1 MYFTLQLTQKL
12 AMRSLQS
19 TVLALFATI
28 SFSYAHRNSNSEHLK
43 TDVFHLPE
51 KAIQYQNSSLRYS
64 PSAFTLIH
72 SPYEAVLVDA
82 PTVAEDGTNLADW
95 IAKTIPGKKLR
106 YIYITHAH
114 ADHFN
119 AFPAIQERFPEALVV
134 TTKKVLEHMP
144 AQYDYPLWDIFWVGL
159 FPNLQKADLS
169 QIHALP
175 SSAKFS
181 ITGSKGKRHEFRAI
195 EVGEGDTADSTVLHV
210 PDIDLIVGG
219 DVVYGHCY
227 QYLAE
232 NPTLDQRREW
242 LESLDKIKKLKPKIV
257 VPSHMQADEGYGVKH
272 LEQTQEYIREWEGL
286 LATAKTWE
294 ELEDLAKKQ
303 WPDRIGTYILRYT
316 AQTFFNATF

>member
-1 MYFTLQLTQKL
+1 MFL
-12 AMRSLQS
+12 ALSWPQILKMRFFGSA
-19 TVLALFATI
+19 VLAFFTTSPL
-28 SFSYAHRNSNSEHLK
+28 SYAHRISKTDGLK
-43 TDVFHLPE
+43 IDVFHLPE
-51 KAIQYQNSSLRYS
+51 KAIQYQNASLRYS

-72 SPYEAVLVDA
+72 SSHEAVLVDA
-82 PTVAEDGTNLADW
+82 PTVAEDGTHLADW
-95 IAKTIPGKKLR
+95 IATTIPGKKLR

-119 AFPAIQERFPEALVV
+119 AFPAIQDRFPGTQVV
-134 TTKKVLEHMP
+134 TTKKVLQHMP
-144 AQYDYPLWDIFWVGL
+144 AQYEYPLWDIFWVGL
-159 FPNLQKADLS
+159 FPTLQKADLS
-169 QIHALP
+169 QVHALP

-181 ITGSKGKRHEFRAI
+181 INGSKGKKHVFRAV

-210 PDIDLIVGG
+210 PDVDLIVGG

-232 NPTLDQRREW
+232 NPTLEQRQQW

-257 VPSHMQADEGYGVKH
+257 VPSHMQANEGYGVEH
-272 LEQTQEYIREWEGL
+272 LEETQEYIRGWEKL
-286 LATAKTWE
+286 LARSKSWE
-294 ELEDLAKKQ
+294 ELENLAKKQ